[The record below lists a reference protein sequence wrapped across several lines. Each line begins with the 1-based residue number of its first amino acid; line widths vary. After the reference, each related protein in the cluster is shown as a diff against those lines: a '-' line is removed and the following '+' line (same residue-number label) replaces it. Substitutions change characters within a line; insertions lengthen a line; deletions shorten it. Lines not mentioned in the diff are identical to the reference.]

1 MMANQAQQ
9 PKSNQAQ
16 QPKSN
21 ETTQPKTIDEAWQNV
36 TSRDSRFC
44 GATGSARD
52 KFLIFELGKVRIGS
66 DAKAPAVPH
75 SGLVHCIE
83 KGIVWVFPTKILTE
97 FDFRYRGA
105 EWLDYCIENG
115 ILDVFEFA
123 YSRSRVE
130 IEVWQRVMNPIVNP
144 KWRASVLSKYPVDS
158 WNRKIADR
166 LNDVDPK
173 WLERRELI

>member
-52 KFLIFELGKVRIGS
+52 KFLIIELGKVKVS
-66 DAKAPAVPH
+66 QDAKAPSIPY
-75 SGLVHCIE
+75 SGLVHCVE
-83 KGIVWVFPTKILTE
+83 RGIVWVFPTRVLTE
-97 FDFRYRGA
+97 FDLRYQGGQ
-105 EWLDYCIENG
+105 WLDYCIENG

-130 IEVWQRVMNPIVNP
+130 IEVWMRVINPIVNP
-144 KWRASVLSKYPVDS
+144 KLRSSILASYPVDA
-158 WNRKIADR
+158 WTRKISAR